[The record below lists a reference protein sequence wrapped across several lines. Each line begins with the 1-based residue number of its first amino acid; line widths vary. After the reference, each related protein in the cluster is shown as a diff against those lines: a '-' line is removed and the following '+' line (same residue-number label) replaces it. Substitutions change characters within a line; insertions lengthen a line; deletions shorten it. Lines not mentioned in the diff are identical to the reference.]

1 MNKTDVE
8 TVSSRTDKLLVGAA
22 LLLVL
27 VGVVGFSFLA
37 DRPMI
42 LRVALLLGGVA
53 LGLVVA
59 WFSEPGKRFIGFA
72 QEGYEEA
79 KRVTW
84 PTRDETL
91 KTTGVV
97 FLFVGVMAIFLFLV
111 DKVVEK
117 GLYDWVLGWK

>member
-8 TVSSRTDKLLVGAA
+8 TVSGTADKALVGVA

-27 VGVVGFSFLA
+27 VGVVGFSFWS
-37 DRPMI
+37 DQPML
-42 LRVALLLGGVA
+42 LRVALLLAGVA

-72 QEGYEEA
+72 REGYEET

-84 PTRDETL
+84 PSRDETL

-97 FLFVGVMAIFLFLV
+97 FAFVGVMALFLFVV
-111 DKVVEK
+111 DKVVEW
-117 GLYDWVLGWK
+117 GLYDKVLGWK

>member
-8 TVSSRTDKLLVGAA
+8 TVSTMKDKALVGVA

-27 VGVVGFSFLA
+27 VGAVGFSFWS
-37 DRPMI
+37 DKPMA
-42 LRVALLLGGVA
+42 LRFALLVGGVV

-72 QEGYEEA
+72 REAYDEA

-84 PTRDETL
+84 PTRKETL
-91 KTTGVV
+91 NTTGVV
-97 FLFVGVMAIFLFLV
+97 FGFVGAMAVFLFLV
-111 DKVVEK
+111 DKIIEW
-117 GLYDWVLGWK
+117 GLYDKVLGWK